1 MRSHPNESKWYGHLA
16 ASLSKTGDLDGAVVK
31 MDIACYR
38 KSLSLDPSD
47 AKAEAALGVAL
58 FRDGEAEEG
67 YQHLQK
73 AVEMDPG
80 FADGHNELATALA
93 KMGRVDEAIAEVQK
107 AIAVNPSSAE
117 YRYNLGFALELRG
130 DLAGAVETFQKSV
143 ELSRGKD
150 VRCLAALA
158 DAYDKAGRFPDAIQA
173 ARQAVDLAVQKNDQ
187 QREQDLRH
195 ALERYESDSAKTQP

>member
-1 MRSHPNESKWYGHLA
+1 
-16 ASLSKTGDLDGAVVK
+16 

-38 KSLSLDPSD
+38 KSLLLDPSN

-80 FADGHNELATALA
+80 FADGHNELATAMA
-93 KMGRVDEAIAEVQK
+93 KMGRVDDAVVEVEK
-107 AIAVNPSSAE
+107 AIALSPFSAE

-130 DLAGAVETFQKSV
+130 DLAGAVETFEKSV
-143 ELSRGKD
+143 ELSQGKD

-158 DAYDKAGRFPDAIQA
+158 DTYDKAGRFPDAIQA
-173 ARQAVDLAVQKNDQ
+173 ARQAVDLAVQKHDQ
-187 QREQDLRH
+187 QSEQDLRY
-195 ALERYESDSAKTQP
+195 ALERYQSDSARTQP